1 MAEKAGIDYIQ
12 ISGMRW
18 LVERIK
24 SPIYEEIG
32 IKLTKLVKIPI
43 MITAG
48 ARNVDELNSILN
60 KSDIKY
66 IGMARPLICEYDL
79 IKKWKNGE
87 TKKAKCVSCN
97 SCLNKHFG
105 ICVFNKN
112 KCDIKQA
119 EPAPFQSIQMGE
131 YKVTYLPDGQG
142 ATIPHLSYHGSTEQ
156 DWDKLK
162 SYLTKE
168 GKSLMSFGSFLIE
181 YKNEKIL
188 FDLGQGDNHISTPE
202 GFGDGGE
209 LLNNLKKAGLDRKDI
224 TKVIYSHFH
233 PDHIGWTSIE
243 ENGKFVLTFPN
254 ANYYSSKNEW
264 EFWKNNKN
272 HPLAI
277 DIKKFKEP
285 LEGVIKFVN
294 DGDEIIPG
302 LFVKFEFGHT
312 PGLINL
318 ILHSNGKR
326 MWFMSDMVHSDLQ
339 FKNPEWCFFTDNNEE
354 KAIKQ
359 RMNNFEDLAQPNTI
373 IANGHFI
380 EEAFGYLK
388 KEGEGKFKFERYT
401 K

>member
-1 MAEKAGIDYIQ
+1 M
-12 ISGMRW
+12 
-18 LVERIK
+18 
-24 SPIYEEIG
+24 
-32 IKLTKLVKIPI
+32 
-43 MITAG
+43 
-48 ARNVDELNSILN
+48 N
-60 KSDIKY
+60 
-66 IGMARPLICEYDL
+66 
-79 IKKWKNGE
+79 
-87 TKKAKCVSCN
+87 
-97 SCLNKHFG
+97 
-105 ICVFNKN
+105 
-112 KCDIKQA
+112 
-119 EPAPFQSIQMGE
+119 
-131 YKVTYLPDGQG
+131 
-142 ATIPHLSYHGSTEQ
+142 
-156 DWDKLK
+156 
-162 SYLTKE
+162 
-168 GKSLMSFGSFLIE
+168 
-181 YKNEKIL
+181 
-188 FDLGQGDNHISTPE
+188 
-202 GFGDGGE
+202 
-209 LLNNLKKAGLDRKDI
+209 
-224 TKVIYSHFH
+224 VIYSHFH

-318 ILHSNGKR
+318 ILHFNGKR
-326 MWFMSDMVHSDLQ
+326 MWFISDMVHSDLQ

-373 IANGHFI
+373 IANSHFI
-380 EEAFGYLK
+380 EEALKKKK